1 MISAVEGQVAL
12 KLPDP
17 AAAAVV
23 AAAVAVPLVL
33 ASGVLAGVV
42 LPVAAPPVVAA
53 DAPQPASAMTAAPTR
68 TCAYLM

>member
-1 MISAVEGQVAL
+1 
-12 KLPDP
+12 
-17 AAAAVV
+17 
-23 AAAVAVPLVL
+23 VAVPLVL